1 MNRFIFISQDRFML
15 PPGSEEK
22 AAKHMSSTPSS
33 MLTLSIQKSN
43 GSDWLSLAIN
53 SLLLATNIRITIS
66 SD

>member
-1 MNRFIFISQDRFML
+1 MF
-15 PPGSEEK
+15 PPGSEGK
-22 AAKHMSSTPSS
+22 TAKHLSSTPSS
-33 MLTLSIQKSN
+33 MLTLRIQKSN